1 MKTEWIEV
9 DGDVIDAIKDVA
21 EPFVDNPNRAL
32 RRVFGLPAIEN
43 DRTAPLPSSIP
54 RAPRGSLLPLAEF
67 EVPILLA
74 VSEAGGSAARSV
86 VMDAVWLALKDRLSD
101 LDQIPMSSG
110 LVRWRTRVD
119 QARQQLVKRS
129 LLESGQPGIW
139 KLTEAGTEYLDRRL
153 KSKAAAERSAA
164 Q

>member
-9 DGDVIDAIKDVA
+9 DGDVIGAIKDVA

-43 DRTAPLPSSIP
+43 DRTAPLPSSVP

-74 VSEAGGSAARSV
+74 LSEAGGSAARSI
-86 VMDAVWLALKDRLSD
+86 VMDAVWVALKDRLSD
-101 LDQIPMSSG
+101 LDHLPMSG
-110 LVRWRTRVD
+110 GGVRWRARVD
-119 QARQQLVKRS
+119 QARQRLVKRG
-129 LLESGQPGIW
+129 LLESGLPGIW
-139 KLTEAGTEYLDRRL
+139 KLTEAGSEYLDRRL
-153 KSKAAAERSAA
+153 KSKAASDRRAGK
-164 Q
+164 